1 MGIISEFREFAMKGN
16 VVDLAV
22 GVIIGASFGA
32 ITKSMV
38 DDIIMPPI
46 GRVVGKLDFTNLYF
60 SLSDK
65 IDAANAKVA
74 SEVAATQ
81 PATSQSS
88 LGGITHALS
97 VLDTSTRL
105 PLAKARELGPV
116 IAYGNFITT
125 IINFIIV
132 AFCVFLLIKAVNIA
146 KRRFEKQQAA
156 GEAPLTRD
164 QQLLTEIRDS
174 LKPKSVN

>member
-22 GVIIGASFGA
+22 GVIMGVAFGGV
-32 ITKSMV
+32 TQGMV
-38 DDIIMPPI
+38 NDIIMPP
-46 GRVVGKLDFTNLYF
+46 VGKLVGNLDFTNLYF

-65 IDAANAKVA
+65 VDAANAKHA
-74 SEVAATQ
+74 AEIAATQ
-81 PATSQSS
+81 PTTTASA
-88 LGGITHALS
+88 LGGMTHA
-97 VLDTSTRL
+97 LDTSTRL
-105 PLAKARELGPV
+105 ALADAQKIGPV
-116 IAYGNFITT
+116 IAYGHFITT

-132 AFCVFLLIKAVNIA
+132 AFCVFLIVKLMNMA

-174 LKPKSVN
+174 LKAKAVG

>member
-1 MGIISEFREFAMKGN
+1 MGIVSEFREFAMKGN

-22 GVIIGASFGA
+22 GVIIGAAFGGV
-32 ITKSMV
+32 TKSMV
-38 DDIIMPPI
+38 EDVLMPPL
-46 GRVVGKLDFTNLYF
+46 GRIVGKLDFSNMYI

-65 IDAANAKVA
+65 VDAENAKHAAEIAA
-74 SEVAATQ
+74 SQ
-81 PATSQSS
+81 PATTEST
-88 LGGITHALS
+88 LGGMTHALN
-97 VLDTSTRL
+97 VLDTTTRL
-105 PLAKARELGPV
+105 PLAEARKLGPV

-132 AFCVFLLIKAVNIA
+132 AFCVFLIIKLMNMA
-146 KRRFEKQQAA
+146 KRKFEKQQAA

-174 LKPKSVN
+174 LKTKPVN